1 MTVVKSLSKIA
12 KIYNVE
18 NIGENDTTD
27 EIIDKIAGGM
37 VFGSSNVTVAGATP
51 STKEYW
57 GTKVSEMQSS
67 ISVANRAITG
77 TLKKL
82 TSGQLV
88 TDWGEGY
95 FLALKFTKNN
105 DAASSIKVGL
115 RPSVSSGLVELD
127 ADMDGVFK
135 ITNKDKQIFVVRC
148 SNGDVAFESLYD
160 LSGLTLQDS

>member
-12 KIYNVE
+12 KIYNVQE
-18 NIGENDTTD
+18 IGENDTTD
-27 EIIDKIAGGM
+27 EIIDKIAGGI

-57 GTKVSEMQSS
+57 GTKVSDMQSS
-67 ISVANRAITG
+67 ISVANGAITG

-88 TDWGEGY
+88 TDWGAGY

-105 DAASSIKVGL
+105 NAASSIKVGL

-127 ADMDGVFK
+127 EDMDGVFK
-135 ITNKDKQIFVVRC
+135 ISDKDGQVFIVRC
-148 SNGDVAFESLYD
+148 SDGSVSYDSIYD
-160 LSGLTLQDS
+160 LSGLTLQA